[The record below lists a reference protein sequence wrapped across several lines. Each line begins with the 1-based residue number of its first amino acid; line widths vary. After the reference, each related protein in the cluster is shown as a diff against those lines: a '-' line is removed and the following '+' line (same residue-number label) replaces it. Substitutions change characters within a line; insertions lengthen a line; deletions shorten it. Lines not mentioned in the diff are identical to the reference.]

1 MYQAQ
6 NTYFNTQ
13 INTAT
18 KGELTLMLYSGCVK
32 FLKLAVKEMDNGN
45 YEQKNSY
52 LTRAINILDELV
64 ITLDMKY
71 DISQSLSSLYNYI
84 KELIIKAN
92 VKAEQEPL
100 MESIKLMTELRD
112 TWHEALGLVKP

>member
-112 TWHEALGLVKP
+112 TWHEALGLVKT